1 MTLVDT
7 TYLDAPDTPDCDD
20 YLDETD
26 APKRAEVVEFEIVRS
41 ADDGDGLNL
50 SGYAAV
56 FDSPTR
62 IADYGG
68 EFIEKI
74 APGAFRHTLRNGRPV
89 MQFDHGQHPL
99 IGSLPIASIRK
110 LKEDTRGLY
119 VEARVFDNWLTEPL
133 RDAIREQAING
144 MSFRFSVVKDTWE
157 KTKGSKVRTLNEVKL
172 YELGPVVFPAYSDT
186 TVALRSLERATGLT
200 ILGSSEPPAPAVETE
215 PAIDADPA
223 NRQSTRTHNQRRA
236 RVLLS
241 LQGDTHVQ
249 AR

>member
-1 MTLVDT
+1 MTMVDT
-7 TYLDAPDTPDCDD
+7 TFEERAHECDD

-26 APKRAEVVEFEIVRS
+26 TPKRAEVVEFELVRNS
-41 ADDGDGLNL
+41 DDGDGLTL

-68 EFIEKI
+68 DFVEKI
-74 APGAFRHTLRNGRPV
+74 APGAFRHTIRNSRPV

-99 IGSLPIASIRK
+99 IGSMPIAAIRK
-110 LKEDTRGLY
+110 LKEDGRGLF

-186 TVALRSLERATGLT
+186 SVALRSLERATGLT
-200 ILGSSEPPAPAVETE
+200 ILGSSDAPATGSVTE
-215 PAIDADPA
+215 PAIDDDPA
-223 NRQSTRTHNQRRA
+223 AGQSTRTQNQRRA
-236 RVLLS
+236 IVRGFRS
-241 LQGDTHVQ
+241 KG
-249 AR
+249 APA